1 MPGRFDDNP
10 AFAIE
15 KRAGPASTRRPRR
28 KELPCK
34 QRRARA
40 GRREAGPAIWWR
52 REDSNLRH
60 GAYETP
66 ALPPELRRLGR
77 NYAQLQSGILTRPIA
92 GARRIVPGAG
102 GVRTPARTWR
112 AGGGAAA
119 PPPGGA
125 RRRAAASSGR
135 ARRDA

>member
-1 MPGRFDDNP
+1 
-10 AFAIE
+10 
-15 KRAGPASTRRPRR
+15 
-28 KELPCK
+28 
-34 QRRARA
+34 RARGVQHPA
-40 GRREAGPAIWWR
+40 GRRPHRLRAPAAAPHPAAVGSAGALAQPQAVAAARRGMWWR

-77 NYAQLQSGILTRPIA
+77 NFAQLQSGILTRPIA
-92 GARRIVPGAG
+92 GARRIVPGAR

-112 AGGGAAA
+112 AGSGAAA

-125 RRRAAASSGR
+125 
-135 ARRDA
+135 